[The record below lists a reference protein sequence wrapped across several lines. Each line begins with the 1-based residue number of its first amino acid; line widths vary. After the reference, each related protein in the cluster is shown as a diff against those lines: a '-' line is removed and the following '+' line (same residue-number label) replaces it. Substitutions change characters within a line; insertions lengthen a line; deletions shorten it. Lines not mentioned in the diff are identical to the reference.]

1 MLVGLMMAL
10 GERPAPEG
18 SDTTAMEV
26 QTYLQCPVV
35 EMGID
40 ITVPACPNPSLK
52 TRNHP

>member
-1 MLVGLMMAL
+1 MFVGLVMPRR
-10 GERPAPEG
+10 ERPAPEG
-18 SDTTAMEV
+18 TDTTVMEV

-40 ITVPACPNPSLK
+40 ITVPACPNPSLE